1 MYLCTMGAF
10 CVLEAPYAPWR
21 GRRFYDTKAHCV
33 SRRRLR
39 FEGALRAMGANS
51 TLVATVAPCIDEFVV
66 AINTDNFAVICTF
79 LTNHLAR
86 RKINIVDVERKRLSL
101 RLRSICGK
109 KSCSECPHQV
119 SIGIDQYFFSEGF
132 LKKVNNAH
140 ILAHATLKNDRG
152 QNALSLTYVVQVV
165 SSDCFA
171 ESCYNIFSCI
181 AHLNFVYKVAFGKYG
196 TTGGNVG
203 RML

>member
-1 MYLCTMGAF
+1 MEALLRYEGTLC
-10 CVLEAPYAPWR
+10 
-21 GRRFYDTKAHCV
+21 
-33 SRRRLR
+33 
-39 FEGALRAMGANS
+39 AMGTNS
-51 TLVATVAPCIDEFVV
+51 ALVTTVTPCIDELVV
-66 AINTDNFAVICTF
+66 AIYTDNFAVICAF

-109 KSCSECPHQV
+109 KSCSECPHQM

-171 ESCYNIFSCI
+171 ESGYNIFSCI
-181 AHLNFVYKVAFGKYG
+181 AHLNFVYKVALGKYG

-203 RML
+203 RVLLSKGDRAKIFHFNP